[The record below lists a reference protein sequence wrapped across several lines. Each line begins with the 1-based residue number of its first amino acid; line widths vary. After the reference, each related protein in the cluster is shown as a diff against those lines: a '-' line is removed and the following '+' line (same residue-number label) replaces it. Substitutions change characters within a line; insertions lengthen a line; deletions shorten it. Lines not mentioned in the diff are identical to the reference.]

1 MKKYCVIGE
10 KLSHTMSPQIHN
22 EFFKIMNI
30 EATYDVVEIAMSD
43 IDLPKTKELLKQY
56 DGINVTVPYK
66 QNVMKHLDWIS
77 EEALEIGA
85 VNTIK
90 NVDGKLYG
98 YNSDPYGFEKM
109 LTYNNIEPLNKDC
122 IVLGAGGAAKS
133 LIYYL
138 KKVVKNVKVVSR
150 NKKNTFNGVECI
162 TYNELKKENG
172 YLLVNATPVGMFPK
186 VNDIPV
192 KENIIKNFDCIV
204 DIIYN
209 PLLTKFLEIGL
220 SLNKKCVSGFYML
233 VAQAMKSQSIWQD
246 KEISIDVINQIFN
259 KLEINRKKTLN
270 SNIYLTGMM
279 GSGKSV
285 IGKRLAKMLNWE
297 YVDLDNYISYK
308 YKKSIPEMFEKG
320 EQYFRECETEAL
332 LDYASKRRVIVSTG
346 GGTITRSIN
355 RDIMKLT
362 GIILF
367 RDRKPKDI
375 LSTMNYSKRPLIK
388 EGGEKAFYEIYN
400 NRYELYKNNCDYHL
414 NSIGI
419 DEDLNTIMEW
429 MKYEN

>member
-109 LTYNNIEPLNKDC
+109 LTYNNIDPVNKDC

-220 SLNKKCVSGFYML
+220 SLNKKCVSGCYML

-259 KLEINRKKTLN
+259 KIEINRKKTLN

-297 YVDLDNYISYK
+297 YVDLSL
-308 YKKSIPEMFEKG
+308 F
-320 EQYFRECETEAL
+320 
-332 LDYASKRRVIVSTG
+332 ST
-346 GGTITRSIN
+346 T
-355 RDIMKLT
+355 DFL
-362 GIILF
+362 
-367 RDRKPKDI
+367 
-375 LSTMNYSKRPLIK
+375 
-388 EGGEKAFYEIYN
+388 
-400 NRYELYKNNCDYHL
+400 
-414 NSIGI
+414 
-419 DEDLNTIMEW
+419 
-429 MKYEN
+429 